1 MPSLKGALQRLSN
14 SLRFG
19 RYDHRSVFSHIFES
33 RYWGDYE
40 SVSGLGSRAS
50 QTEGVRAALPR
61 IIEKYNVKVL
71 FDAPCGDLN
80 WMKSVLGDVDVHY
93 IGGDIVPEVVAMAQ
107 ANSPDPAHE
116 FRVFDIAADAFPAAD
131 LWLCRDVL
139 FHLSY
144 ATIWKAL
151 DNFCASSIPLM
162 LVTTHTDATV
172 KNRNIVTGD
181 FRYLD
186 LFKPPFSLPATMVL
200 ERFSDFAPP
209 APPRDMILIRR
220 EALAAHIR
228 TLRR

>member
-1 MPSLKGALQRLSN
+1 MPSLKGALQRIGN

-19 RYDHRSVFSHIFES
+19 RHNHRSVFSHIFES

-40 SVSGLGSRAS
+40 SVSGLGSRMT
-50 QTEGVRAALPR
+50 QTEVIRAQLPL
-61 IIEKYNVKVL
+61 IIEKYQVKTL

-80 WMKSVLGDVDVHY
+80 WMKAILETTDVDY
-93 IGGDIVPEVVAMAQ
+93 IGGDIVPEVVELARL
-107 ANSPDPAHE
+107 NSPNPAYR
-116 FRVFDIAADAFPAAD
+116 FSVFDIAEDPFPTAD

-139 FHLSY
+139 FHLSF

-151 DNFCASSIPLM
+151 DNFCASGVPLM
-162 LVTTHTDATV
+162 LVTTHTDSAV

-200 ERFSDFAPP
+200 ERFADFAPP

-220 EALAAHIR
+220 EDLAAHIR